1 MLQGD
6 KSDGEA
12 GDVFENR
19 LLGGQINLLYVSN
32 RSCIDGE
39 VMAVFYPS
47 NGALADVAC
56 MFKPSFFTDFLR
68 EPRKPVCDE
77 DYSELPPGSY
87 SLYPAV
93 VSGSA
98 QAWDSAARLPIHP
111 ARQADPIT
119 PTKNGCR
126 LRSGFP
132 SGGYKWGAGLYRTP
146 HRRNCI
152 PRRVPPLQ
160 LAQSK

>member
-12 GDVFENR
+12 CEVFENR
-19 LLGGQINLLYVSN
+19 LLGGQIDLLYVTN
-32 RSCIDGE
+32 LSCIDGE
-39 VMAVFYPS
+39 ILAVFYPS
-47 NGALADVAC
+47 NGALADLAC

-77 DYSELPPGSY
+77 DYSELPRGSY
-87 SLYPAV
+87 CLYPAV
-93 VSGSA
+93 VSGSV
-98 QAWDSAARLPIHP
+98 QAVKLPIYP

-146 HRRNCI
+146 HRNCI